1 MQNIATFVAEYVNK
15 VFVCNNATFGTQI
28 ARIIRG
34 IVFCSSLTG
43 WTEGDREELKMLM
56 KRGVS
61 GFAWFIVL
69 AIPAALALPSAS
81 YADGVALPP
90 PSVVGVIDNGLYSA
104 QLAILNNFGSVTG
117 TQTFD
122 YGYNPSLDGTT
133 TDTITASYLNGV
145 ATISGIG
152 ASTGAAGNS
161 PPQLYSQVDVYINF
175 EVVGPV
181 SYVSVPVIYSATG
194 TTSATGGYATVGF
207 AGYDTSSLI
216 ACSPSCAD
224 EPSSFSGSLGGTVYS
239 NDIAEFG
246 LSLFGQSGGNFSGP
260 GGWSASVDPTVEI
273 DPAFLANNPGYSLII
288 DPNPS
293 GTSTVTP
300 EPGTLALFGSGLLVL
315 ARVVRRRMHK

>member
-1 MQNIATFVAEYVNK
+1 
-15 VFVCNNATFGTQI
+15 
-28 ARIIRG
+28 
-34 IVFCSSLTG
+34 
-43 WTEGDREELKMLM
+43 
-56 KRGVS
+56 
-61 GFAWFIVL
+61 
-69 AIPAALALPSAS
+69 
-81 YADGVALPP
+81 
-90 PSVVGVIDNGLYSA
+90 
-104 QLAILNNFGSVTG
+104 
-117 TQTFD
+117 
-122 YGYNPSLDGTT
+122 
-133 TDTITASYLNGV
+133 
-145 ATISGIG
+145 
-152 ASTGAAGNS
+152 
-161 PPQLYSQVDVYINF
+161 
-175 EVVGPV
+175 
-181 SYVSVPVIYSATG
+181 
-194 TTSATGGYATVGF
+194 VGF